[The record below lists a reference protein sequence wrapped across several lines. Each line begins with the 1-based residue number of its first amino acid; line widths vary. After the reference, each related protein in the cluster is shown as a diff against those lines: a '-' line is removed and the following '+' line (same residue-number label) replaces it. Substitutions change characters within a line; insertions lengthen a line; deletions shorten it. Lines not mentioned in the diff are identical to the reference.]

1 MWISSNCTMPNL
13 RALLTETRKISL
25 LIFLISMHSV
35 TFMYF
40 YSITDGIST
49 SQTFTFVVV
58 LLLKLGTSDLGNTG
72 LNPNLGRYRIDS

>member
-1 MWISSNCTMPNL
+1 M
-13 RALLTETRKISL
+13 ETRKISL
-25 LIFLISMHSV
+25 FIFLISMHSV

-58 LLLKLGTSDLGNTG
+58 LLLKLGT
-72 LNPNLGRYRIDS
+72 